1 MKGKM
6 TAMKNPLLQIIAL
19 AALLFTLG
27 APTSF
32 ASGISV
38 NVSID
43 TSGLPTSPGSKIF
56 FIFTDGSGTGDAN
69 NTATLTA
76 FALGGGTVG
85 AVDFANTF
93 GGATGD
99 MSSTVSLTDSFF
111 TNVFAETFSAG
122 SSLSFLLNLTT
133 NLDAGGTPDQFSIA
147 IADPSGIFI
156 STSDPTGFNNLL
168 VINLDSASPST
179 STYSSL
185 VTASSPGPIIT
196 PEPATI
202 FLMTAGLAAIAL
214 RFRRSPAP
222 S

>member
-6 TAMKNPLLQIIAL
+6 TNMKNSLLLIVAL
-19 AALLFTLG
+19 AALLFTFE

-32 ASGISV
+32 ATGISL

-43 TSGLPTSPGSKIF
+43 TSGLPATPGSEIF
-56 FIFTDGSGTGDAN
+56 FILTDGSGLGDAN
-69 NTATLTA
+69 NTATLTT
-76 FALGGGTVG
+76 FALGGGAVG
-85 AVDFANTF
+85 AVDLSNTF
-93 GGATGD
+93 GGASGD
-99 MSSTVSLTDSFF
+99 MSSTVSLTDSSF

-133 NLDAGGTPDQFSIA
+133 NLDAGGTPDLFSIA
-147 IADPSGIFI
+147 ITDPSGTLV

-168 VINLDSASPST
+168 VINLDSASPSP

-185 VTASSPGPIIT
+185 LTLSSPGPITT

-202 FLMTAGLAAIAL
+202 LLLAAGLAAIAL
-214 RFRRSPAP
+214 SIKRPTILS
-222 S
+222 

>member
-6 TAMKNPLLQIIAL
+6 TDMKNPLLQIIAV

-27 APTSF
+27 ARTSF

-43 TSGLPTSPGSKIF
+43 TSGLPTGPGSEIF

-69 NTATLTA
+69 NTATLTN

-85 AVDFANTF
+85 AVDLSNF
-93 GGATGD
+93 GGISGD
-99 MSSTVSLTDSFF
+99 ISSTVSLTDSSLI
-111 TNVFAETFSAG
+111 NVFGETFSAG

-133 NLDAGGTPDQFSIA
+133 NLDAGGTPDRFSIE
-147 IADPSGIFI
+147 ILDPSLNPI
-156 STSDPTGFNNLL
+156 STSDPATGNLL
-168 VINLDSASPST
+168 AIDLDSASPT
-179 STYSSL
+179 TTIYSSL
-185 VTASSPGPIIT
+185 TTVSSSGPVGT
-196 PEPATI
+196 PEPATL
-202 FLMTAGLAAIAL
+202 FLLTAGLAAIAL
-214 RFRRSPAP
+214 FIKRSTTL